1 MKFLCIECDQ
11 AMKLQHTTQKDGSIS
26 ALFSCPECGRG
37 IAMLTNPW
45 ETEVVQSLGV
55 KLGKGGGAVEAA
67 GKGHTGVPAAASE
80 SAEPMAGGCP
90 FSGMVQESPAQE
102 GIPWTPGALERL
114 ERVPEFVRPM
124 ARQGIEHYARSQ
136 GRPVV
141 DEETLAE
148 ARGRFGM

>member
-1 MKFLCIECDQ
+1 MKFLCIACDE
-11 AMKLQHTTQKDGSIS
+11 AMKLQQTTQRDGSIS
-26 ALFSCPECGRG
+26 AVYSCPSCGHG

-55 KLGKGGGAVEAA
+55 KIGRGGAEA
-67 GKGHTGVPAAASE
+67 E
-80 SAEPMAGGCP
+80 STEGQGNKAGGCP
-90 FSGMVQESPAQE
+90 FSGMVEARPAAEE
-102 GIPWTPGALERL
+102 GIPWTPEALARL

-124 ARQGIEHYARSQ
+124 ARQGVEHYARAH

-148 ARGRFGM
+148 ARLRFGM